1 MIAPGA
7 ELRSARPDIHIWAC
21 GPHIPSSTLVSMK
34 SPRDGAPENP
44 FDDPEFRDMMESMGI
59 VHTPGLAQE
68 VLGELAP
75 LLASEGVDLNAPEGM
90 EGLSEED
97 LNAAMNSAVERY
109 NMELHTPTGED
120 RLAALEVLNS
130 CAEAIG
136 RGDSG
141 LAGLIMEILRPEGY
155 GAWPAVSHVIG
166 VGLGQLDEWGRRSDL
181 RKALTSAKLPH
192 WEWRGT
198 KAAKDALR
206 AARKS
211 AAFDEIDRLTVTY
224 NGLGLLHGTML
235 AYAGVVGGAARMW
248 KTDVPGALSKL
259 DVPRSAAVREAVEWL
274 EKDHGLAE
282 EVEEWFVATYTALA
296 KEDPAAQDPDAP
308 PLDLADLGENLTLVE
323 DTVEAFT
330 GARSQG
336 IDPLTPDG
344 ISELLDVIHDM
355 AIDAQEE
362 DDRQASDYLLKYA
375 HSMLETL
382 TSYIFF
388 RIESGEDVDEWSAV
402 FEHAEVVRHIVKS
415 GGGFD
420 PEMLESLPIAD
431 DGERHAALTSLSIVA
446 ALPEIIAWAGSEP
459 KGTSTGSLRRADIQ
473 PVAKMLGLEVVGQAK
488 VPNPWEQD
496 PEDQTRYV
504 HSMAEAKELAA
515 WIAVLEMM
523 GIVIFDRS
531 RFRLGEEAARW
542 EHPETVDTEDL
553 EAFVGTFLVFSMVGV
568 SESDNSVGRR
578 LYRANEM
585 QILSEVLDLKP
596 VLAVFTHPASYGS
609 IFGRR
614 SSIDN
619 LEDLGFL
626 TQNPADLE
634 NDPRRVRPY
643 MGKKLGAIGP
653 EEIEIPVALQRTVAK
668 AVLVTLDYLQG

>member
-1 MIAPGA
+1 
-7 ELRSARPDIHIWAC
+7 
-21 GPHIPSSTLVSMK
+21 MK

-141 LAGLIMEILRPEGY
+141 LAGLIMEALRPEGY

-274 EKDHGLAE
+274 EKDHDLAE

-296 KEDPAAQDPDAP
+296 KEDPAAQDPDVP

-323 DTVEAFT
+323 DIVEAFT
-330 GARSQG
+330 GARS
-336 IDPLTPDG
+336 
-344 ISELLDVIHDM
+344 
-355 AIDAQEE
+355 
-362 DDRQASDYLLKYA
+362 
-375 HSMLETL
+375 
-382 TSYIFF
+382 
-388 RIESGEDVDEWSAV
+388 
-402 FEHAEVVRHIVKS
+402 
-415 GGGFD
+415 
-420 PEMLESLPIAD
+420 
-431 DGERHAALTSLSIVA
+431 
-446 ALPEIIAWAGSEP
+446 
-459 KGTSTGSLRRADIQ
+459 
-473 PVAKMLGLEVVGQAK
+473 
-488 VPNPWEQD
+488 
-496 PEDQTRYV
+496 
-504 HSMAEAKELAA
+504 
-515 WIAVLEMM
+515 
-523 GIVIFDRS
+523 
-531 RFRLGEEAARW
+531 
-542 EHPETVDTEDL
+542 
-553 EAFVGTFLVFSMVGV
+553 
-568 SESDNSVGRR
+568 
-578 LYRANEM
+578 
-585 QILSEVLDLKP
+585 
-596 VLAVFTHPASYGS
+596 
-609 IFGRR
+609 
-614 SSIDN
+614 
-619 LEDLGFL
+619 
-626 TQNPADLE
+626 
-634 NDPRRVRPY
+634 
-643 MGKKLGAIGP
+643 
-653 EEIEIPVALQRTVAK
+653 
-668 AVLVTLDYLQG
+668 